1 MIQAINAVA
10 DTAPTVVYTALQQ
23 RVIARAQ
30 ADKDKKLPFDDFA
43 VQHRFH
49 LRQQGGE
56 TGLTQLEWEELTSSK
71 LLRSVVLSRPDPR
84 VGELLKNSTVY
95 ERTEFY
101 KALTKQEILMKRY
114 GHDLVEDALEEAR
127 KISVTRALAAMKL
140 KEEAATEETKEE
152 TKEEAKEDGNEEAK
166 EDGMVPEF

>member
-23 RVIARAQ
+23 RVIDRARSA
-30 ADKDKKLPFDDFA
+30 KDKKLPFDDFA

-56 TGLTQLEWEELTSSK
+56 TGLTQLEWEELTASR
-71 LLRSVVLSRPDPR
+71 LLQSVVLSRPNPR
-84 VGELLKNSTVY
+84 VGELLKNSTLY

-101 KALTKQEILMKRY
+101 KAVTKQENIMKRY
-114 GHDLVEDALEEAR
+114 GHSMVEDALETAR
-127 KISVTRALAAMKL
+127 KISEARALAAKKV
-140 KEEAATEETKEE
+140 KEEVKEE
-152 TKEEAKEDGNEEAK
+152 E
-166 EDGMVPEF
+166 GMVPEF